1 MDLARDMAHALA
13 GEQRKNALLNSG
25 YMAGEN
31 RLMPV
36 PRCFTRR
43 AVWSGLLG
51 VFSSAAVAQSKFNLT
66 RGVTPTSR
74 EVYDLHMLIL
84 WICVAIAAV
93 VFGVMFYSIYAHRKS
108 RGAVPAQFHENP
120 ILEVLWTVI
129 PALILVAMAV
139 PATRAMINLYDHGDA
154 DMTIKVTGYQWKWKY
169 DYLEEGIGFFS
180 NLKTSDDEIRG
191 KAPKGDNYLLDVDNP
206 LVLPVNKKI
215 RFVITSADVLHAWW
229 VPAFGWKQDAIP
241 GFINENW
248 AIIDKPG
255 VYRGQCAELCGRRHA
270 FMPIVVVAKE
280 EPDYRNWIAEQ
291 KALGQVQVASADRE
305 WSLAELMTNGESVY
319 GTNCAPCH
327 QPKGTGVPGVF
338 PNLVESPMTTG
349 PVEQNL
355 SVVIN
360 GRPGTA
366 MPAFADQ
373 LSDADL
379 ASVVTY
385 LRNAWGKNSG
395 DLIQPS
401 QAKSAK
407 QQAAK

>member
-1 MDLARDMAHALA
+1 
-13 GEQRKNALLNSG
+13 
-25 YMAGEN
+25 
-31 RLMPV
+31 MPV
-36 PRCFTRR
+36 PRCFTGR
-43 AVWSGLLG
+43 AVWSGLLV

-93 VFGVMFYSIYAHRKS
+93 VFAVMFYSIYAHRKS

-154 DMTIKVTGYQWKWKY
+154 DMTIKVTGHQWKWRY

-180 NLKTSDDEIRG
+180 NLKTSDDEIQG
-191 KAPKGDNYLLDVDNP
+191 KVPKSDHYLLDVDNP

-255 VYRGQCAELCGRRHA
+255 VYRGQCAE
-270 FMPIVVVAKE
+270 
-280 EPDYRNWIAEQ
+280 
-291 KALGQVQVASADRE
+291 
-305 WSLAELMTNGESVY
+305 
-319 GTNCAPCH
+319 
-327 QPKGTGVPGVF
+327 
-338 PNLVESPMTTG
+338 
-349 PVEQNL
+349 
-355 SVVIN
+355 
-360 GRPGTA
+360 
-366 MPAFADQ
+366 
-373 LSDADL
+373 
-379 ASVVTY
+379 
-385 LRNAWGKNSG
+385 
-395 DLIQPS
+395 
-401 QAKSAK
+401 
-407 QQAAK
+407 

>member
-1 MDLARDMAHALA
+1 
-13 GEQRKNALLNSG
+13 
-25 YMAGEN
+25 
-31 RLMPV
+31 V
-36 PRCFTRR
+36 
-43 AVWSGLLG
+43 
-51 VFSSAAVAQSKFNLT
+51 VFSSAVVAETQFNLT

-93 VFGVMFYSIYAHRKS
+93 VFAVMFYSIYAHRKS

-154 DMTIKVTGYQWKWKY
+154 DMTIKVTGHQWKWKY

-180 NLKTSDDEIRG
+180 NLKTSDDEIQG
-191 KAPKGDNYLLDVDNP
+191 KAPKGDNYLLEVDNP

-280 EPDYRNWIAEQ
+280 EQDYRNWIAEQ
-291 KALGQVQVASADRE
+291 KALRQVQAASADRE

-319 GTNCAPCH
+319 GTTCAPCH
-327 QPKGTGVPGVF
+327 QPNGRGVPGVF
-338 PNLVESPMTTG
+338 PNLVESPITKG
-349 PVEQNL
+349 PVAQNL